1 MAYSIG
7 SVETEV
13 GIRLDDIPASIS
25 GTAMNNI
32 VIGAINYAS
41 KFTGNTIG
49 SNAIPEA
56 YFDPIVKLTMVE
68 VQKIIERQGADK
80 DLRLGE
86 FSVSAASSASASSIE
101 TWKADADEMLMLL
114 QENKYGSYQSW

>member
-13 GIRLDDIPASIS
+13 GIRLDDIPSAIS
-25 GTAMNNI
+25 GTGMNNI
-32 VIGAINYAS
+32 VIGVLNYAS
-41 KFTGNTIG
+41 KFTGNSIG
-49 SNAIPEA
+49 SNAIAEA
-56 YFDPIVKLTMVE
+56 YFEPIVKLTMVE

-86 FSVSAASSASASSIE
+86 FSVSAASSASKDSIE
-101 TWKADADEMLMLL
+101 TWKADADEMLRML
-114 QENKYGSYQSW
+114 QENKYGSYQCW